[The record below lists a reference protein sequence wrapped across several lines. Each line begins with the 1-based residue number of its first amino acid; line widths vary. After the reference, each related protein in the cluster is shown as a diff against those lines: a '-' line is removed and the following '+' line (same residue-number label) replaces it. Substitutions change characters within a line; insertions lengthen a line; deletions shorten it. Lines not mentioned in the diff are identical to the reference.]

1 MIFDILSLIQCDLS
15 GTFENIN
22 MHDQDILN
30 LFSNIKNIFFFG
42 YFCLKKVSKKLHFD
56 VSFVIFFLPELN
68 SISFALFV
76 VVLLT
81 IDFT

>member
-42 YFCLKKVSKKLHFD
+42 YFCLKKVKQETTFY
-56 VSFVIFFLPELN
+56 VPFVIFFRPKLN